1 MKYLITGGSG
11 FIGTNLIKRILENKS
26 NLVTIVDREEPK
38 VKGVRWVS
46 ADVSWSEIHEF
57 AKDID
62 IFIHLACQPGVEASV
77 KDPFGTFHQNVYGTL
92 RCLESAR
99 LAKVKKFIFASSGG
113 TVLGKQNEPLNEK
126 LAPNPASPYGAS
138 KLACEGYCK
147 AYYHTYGLETVILRF
162 SNVYGPH
169 SEHKDFNLIPGF
181 IMNTLENKPCYING
195 DGNVTKD
202 YIFVEDL
209 IKAIT
214 SSTTL
219 PGIGGE
225 IFQIATGKQ
234 TSINEITATLNRL
247 SNIMGYHMKIQQRE
261 ERVGDVAYSCNI
273 DKAKT
278 KLSFDPAYTLEEGLE
293 ITLKWFEDN
302 WRKDNE

>member
-11 FIGTNLIKRILENKS
+11 FIGTNLTKRILENKS
-26 NLVTIVDREEPK
+26 NSVLIVDRNEPMVEG
-38 VKGVRWVS
+38 VKWVS

-57 AKDID
+57 VKGHD

-92 RCLESAR
+92 RCLEAAR
-99 LAKVKKFIFASSGG
+99 HGGIKRFIFSSSGG
-113 TVLGKQNEPLNEK
+113 TVLGKQNEPLNET

-147 AYYHTYGLETVILRF
+147 AYNHTYGLETVILRF
-162 SNVYGPH
+162 SNVYGPY
-169 SEHKDFNLIPGF
+169 SAHKDFNLISGF
-181 IMNTLENKPCYING
+181 IMNILQDKTCYING
-195 DGNVTKD
+195 DGNITKD
-202 YIFVEDL
+202 YIFIEDL
-209 IKAIT
+209 IKAIM
-214 SSTTL
+214 SSAAL

-225 IFQIATGKQ
+225 IFQLATGKQ
-234 TSINEITATLNRL
+234 TSINEITATLDKI
-247 SNIMGYHMKIQQRE
+247 SNTMGYRMKTEKRD

-293 ITLKWFEDN
+293 ITLNWFRDN
-302 WRKDNE
+302 WGKDNE